1 MEFGNVYEVFE
12 LGDLVKINNL
22 RNIHCGRTGTI
33 IGISHTG
40 PNGVCYY
47 NVRLDPTVFD
57 VGRDVK
63 GFDIW
68 VDARSLTHRFPEK
81 TEIVMG
87 LRSCKTL
94 YQGLKKLQDEQAEDT
109 VEYTVE
115 DTVEY
120 TVEDTVEYT
129 KELLNKLIGGTDE
142 MKNVDVKKIIFNG
155 PKTIV
160 LWTDGTKT
168 IVSMSKDETNF
179 DPEAAFCAAYTKKMF
194 GTNSK
199 IKRVIK
205 EKSNIEQHQR
215 IVEEKLKEELA
226 KISQDYDKFMRELC
240 PWLYTGEKLTEV
252 DSACANAVIDFDKKE
267 FLKGKDSECLDKLCP
282 CHVTEETAKI
292 QDKEKNNGNT

>member
-12 LGDLVKINNL
+12 LGDLVKINNV

-40 PNGVCYY
+40 PDDVPHYD
-47 NVRLDPTVFD
+47 VRLDPIAFD
-57 VGRDVK
+57 VGLDVK
-63 GFDIW
+63 GFDLW

-94 YQGLKKLQDEQAEDT
+94 YQGLKKFQDKQA
-109 VEYTVE
+109 
-115 DTVEY
+115 
-120 TVEDTVEYT
+120 EDTVEYT
-129 KELLNKLIGGTDE
+129 KELRNKLIGGANE
-142 MKNVDVKKIIFNG
+142 MKNADVKKIIFSG

-168 IVSMSKDETNF
+168 IVSMSKDELRF
-179 DPEAAFCAAYTKKMF
+179 DPGAAFCAAYTKKMF

-205 EKSNIEQHQR
+205 EKSNFEEYTKAAIEN
-215 IVEEKLKEELA
+215 A
-226 KISQDYDKFMRELC
+226 KTEFDKFMECTC
-240 PWLYTGEKLTEV
+240 PWLYTEEKPTEV
-252 DSACANAVIDFDKKE
+252 
-267 FLKGKDSECLDKLCP
+267 
-282 CHVTEETAKI
+282 ETAIAKAMSEFY
-292 QDKEKNNGNT
+292 KEELAPKENKDDEN

>member
-12 LGDLVKINNL
+12 PGDLVKINNV
-22 RNIHCGRTGTI
+22 RHIHYGRTGTI

-40 PNGVCYY
+40 PDDVPHYD
-47 NVRLDPTVFD
+47 VRLDPIAFD
-57 VGRDVK
+57 VGLDVK
-63 GFDIW
+63 GFDLW

-94 YQGLKKLQDEQAEDT
+94 YQGLKKLQDEQ
-109 VEYTVE
+109 
-115 DTVEY
+115 
-120 TVEDTVEYT
+120 VEYT
-129 KELLNKLIGGTDE
+129 KELRNKLIGGTDE
-142 MKNVDVKKIIFNG
+142 MKNVDVKKIIFSG

-160 LWTDGTKT
+160 LWSDGTKT

-252 DSACANAVIDFDKKE
+252 DSACANAVIDFYKKE
-267 FLKGKDSECLDKLCP
+267 FLKGKDDECLGKLCP

-292 QDKEKNNGNT
+292 QDKEKNNGKSNYRRNI

>member
-40 PNGVCYY
+40 PNDVCYY
-47 NVRLDPTVFD
+47 NVRLDPTMFD

-109 VEYTVE
+109 VEYT
-115 DTVEY
+115 
-120 TVEDTVEYT
+120 

-142 MKNVDVKKIIFNG
+142 MKNVDVKKIIFSG

-160 LWTDGTKT
+160 LWSDGTKT

-205 EKSNIEQHQR
+205 EKSNFEEYTKAAIEN
-215 IVEEKLKEELA
+215 A
-226 KISQDYDKFMRELC
+226 KTEFDKFMECTC
-240 PWLYTGEKLTEV
+240 PWLYTEEKPTEV
-252 DSACANAVIDFDKKE
+252 
-267 FLKGKDSECLDKLCP
+267 
-282 CHVTEETAKI
+282 ETAIAKAMSEFY
-292 QDKEKNNGNT
+292 KEELAPKENKDDEN

>member
-12 LGDLVKINNL
+12 LGDLVKINNV

-40 PNGVCYY
+40 PNDVCYY
-47 NVRLDPTVFD
+47 DVRLDPTVFD

-63 GFDIW
+63 DFDIW

-87 LRSCKTL
+87 ASE
-94 YQGLKKLQDEQAEDT
+94 LQ
-109 VEYTVE
+109 
-115 DTVEY
+115 
-120 TVEDTVEYT
+120 
-129 KELLNKLIGGTDE
+129 N
-142 MKNVDVKKIIFNG
+142 DVKKIIFNG

-252 DSACANAVIDFDKKE
+252 DSACANAISDFYKKE
-267 FLKGKDSECLDKLCP
+267 FIKGKDDECLGKLCP
-282 CHVTEETAKI
+282 CHVTEEAAKI